1 MMWWNNVKTVPY
13 HDFMAGTY
21 KIGSIQVFSGFES
34 MLDGGLMF
42 FGGIAVVT
50 IGLALAEKL
59 GYNVDSSKVV
69 ATLSVLFWL
78 GLFLLLVLKNP
89 LFGFI
94 R

>member
-1 MMWWNNVKTVPY
+1 MKTIPFKS
-13 HDFMAGTY
+13 FMSGDY
-21 KIGSIQVFSGFES
+21 SVGSIVPFSGFET

-42 FGGIAVVT
+42 FGGLAVVT

-59 GYNVDSSKVV
+59 GYNIDSSKVV

-89 LFGFI
+89 LLGFI